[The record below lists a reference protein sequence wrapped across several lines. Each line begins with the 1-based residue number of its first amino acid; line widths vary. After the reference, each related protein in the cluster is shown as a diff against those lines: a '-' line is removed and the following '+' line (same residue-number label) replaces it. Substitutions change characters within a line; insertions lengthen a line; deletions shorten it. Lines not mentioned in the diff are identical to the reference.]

1 MLMSSVTLSLN
12 KNRLYKFSLPEEQCW
27 DEDGRSIP
35 TGTVC
40 ISQAGAADAQK
51 AEPNLIHIPEPRF
64 VRVTLL

>member
-1 MLMSSVTLSLN
+1 MLMSSVTLPLN
-12 KNRLYKFSLPEEQCW
+12 KNKWYKFILPEERCW

-35 TGTVC
+35 TGTVG

-51 AEPNLIHIPEPRF
+51 AEPNLFHIPELRF